1 MHTFNSAWSFDE
13 TNHWHAATCG
23 HEVTGNL
30 DAHVDEDVK
39 DHKCDV
45 CGYTMSECK
54 DETGNDHKCDIC
66 GKVLSECKDE
76 TGDGKCDICG
86 KDMGVPI
93 TPTKP
98 AQLTSLGKL
107 VTAAVKT
114 TVKIVETVKAVA
126 AAKTVSVIKAISR
139 LFR

>member
-45 CGYTMSECK
+45 CGYVM
-54 DETGNDHKCDIC
+54 
-66 GKVLSECKDE
+66 SECKDE

-86 KDMGVPI
+86 KDMGKPI
-93 TPTKP
+93 TPVKP
-98 AQLTSLGKL
+98 AQLTPLGMVVKA
-107 VTAAVKT
+107 VVKT
-114 TVKIVETVKAVA
+114 TVKIVATIKAVA
-126 AAKTVSVIKAISR
+126 VTKTVSVVKAIFR
-139 LFR
+139 LFW